1 MRSPKRVTRLFGDLK
16 VRLKLM
22 VLHNVFFLILA
33 FGVYFAL
40 YPYLPDHAKT
50 NLFIVLGAIY
60 ILAVLVLETTIMPL
74 YVYRPLQLMLEA
86 DQATQHGDRDRELIN
101 EAFIPGDEIG
111 HIMRSRNATVMELR
125 KREEDL
131 EEALRK
137 LEAQDRLVS
146 LGLLSASVAHEL
158 NTPLTVLQGSI
169 EKLTETTDDAATL
182 ERLARMLRVTQRIR
196 RISESLV
203 DFSRVR
209 KQHMEPVPLRH
220 LIDEAWAL
228 VAIDKKAAASRFANQ
243 VDAGEV
249 VTGNSDRLVQVF
261 VNLLRNALY
270 AIPASG
276 EIAVH
281 SKRLNRNAQ
290 PWISVTVEDN
300 GPGIA
305 ADVLPDIFE
314 AFVSTRLDAKGTG
327 LGLTVAEGI
336 IHQHG
341 GTIAASNRPEG
352 GACLEVTL
360 PASGARRA
368 VGANKLAIKPVSER
382 SRPILRPVNGLV
394 DLAIL
399 DDDPDFCNYLE
410 DALKDDGLYSIR
422 AFGHPDELFAA
433 CEQRLPDIVLLDMK
447 MGEFKGDKVLEQLL
461 AAYPGPV
468 RHHRHRLSL
477 ARRYARHFQDE
488 GVRLYL
494 EAFFAG
500 ATSANTAQRDRQI
513 WIRPHRAGSPARTPG
528 PSDQDAARGA
538 RLVAQGSGRRHQ
550 AQHFADQ
557 LHRARRQSAQHRKFA
572 RHLPRVRQ
580 AAVGSSRRPSN
591 FDASCMR
598 APLKPLA
605 LVRAFHHRPKKKR
618 AAS

>member
-1 MRSPKRVTRLFGDLK
+1 VRSPKRVTRLFGDLK

-33 FGVYFAL
+33 LGVYFAL
-40 YPYLPDHAKT
+40 YPYLSTPAKT
-50 NLFIVLGAIY
+50 NLFIVLGGIY

-86 DQATQHGDRDRELIN
+86 DQATQHGDRDRELIS
-101 EAFIPGDEIG
+101 EAFIPADEIG

-158 NTPLTVLQGSI
+158 NTPLSVLQGSI
-169 EKLTETTDDAATL
+169 EKLTETSDDTATL

-228 VAIDKKAAASRFANQ
+228 VAIDKKAAAAHFVNQ
-243 VDAGEV
+243 VHSGDV

-276 EIAVH
+276 DINVV
-281 SKRLNRNAQ
+281 SRRLNRNSQ
-290 PWISVTVEDN
+290 PWISIAVEDN

-305 ADVLPDIFE
+305 PDVLPDIFE

-341 GTIAASNRPEG
+341 GTIAASNRSEG

-360 PASGARRA
+360 PASGARRQE
-368 VGANKLAIKPVSER
+368 G
-382 SRPILRPVNGLV
+382 
-394 DLAIL
+394 
-399 DDDPDFCNYLE
+399 
-410 DALKDDGLYSIR
+410 
-422 AFGHPDELFAA
+422 AA
-433 CEQRLPDIVLLDMK
+433 C
-447 MGEFKGDKVLEQLL
+447 
-461 AAYPGPV
+461 
-468 RHHRHRLSL
+468 
-477 ARRYARHFQDE
+477 
-488 GVRLYL
+488 
-494 EAFFAG
+494 
-500 ATSANTAQRDRQI
+500 
-513 WIRPHRAGSPARTPG
+513 
-528 PSDQDAARGA
+528 
-538 RLVAQGSGRRHQ
+538 
-550 AQHFADQ
+550 
-557 LHRARRQSAQHRKFA
+557 
-572 RHLPRVRQ
+572 
-580 AAVGSSRRPSN
+580 
-591 FDASCMR
+591 
-598 APLKPLA
+598 
-605 LVRAFHHRPKKKR
+605 
-618 AAS
+618 